1 MKTFILSTL
10 LLAGSLP
17 AAAAPKT
24 YADAQN
30 DLGWLSHSVAFHR
43 KTLGESIKAQSSNL
57 ETLNR
62 LNQTKIVVEDMIRRD
77 NFAKACKVAEVGFTV
92 ATVGAGGVAL
102 ATTQG
107 LSVLSKEGIK
117 VAGKYIA
124 QKGAVEAGKEAA
136 GVPGWSDA
144 AKAGVFVF
152 NKFDENELKGQL
164 SRDNVAALL
173 KAKQLLENDGD
184 GRTLQDKLP
193 ELRQMI
199 LDMESEVESTA
210 VKIKAA
216 DKLIDDALAEAKKL
230 SAEAALLKDKEQKAA
245 DKAYEEAKKAKPAGL
260 VNTEVQRP
268 AEVPA
273 PQAGP
278 QDTPDEKRRKM
289 QAAIDKYIASLK
301 AAVSRARKAADEA
314 WPGVTQPKGNARF
327 QAGDELQDLHAA
339 LAYQE
344 ENLGGERTYMRMESV
359 EYSADAAAKSIA
371 AYRAGLEARKTDI
384 KSKIEPLITDIAG
397 SLGQWRSVYNT
408 YKPLGYYVPE
418 PEDLKPM
425 TVWNAY
431 YEVPLKYTET
441 YLQGTEGLEG
451 RFAAAAAKA
460 RAQKDAIYAETGE
473 SMATLAARH
482 QAFKD
487 LRPQAA
493 ARMEALT
500 AAAGKQFGILNTLS
514 HDFVMEFSY
523 DGKYDLA
530 NLEARVA
537 AAKPAFA
544 EAQRL
549 YAAGA
554 LVYSDLYARYDE
566 LQRLEASPAR
576 SEAGSIAGMAQNKAH
591 KEEMA
596 AALKKLEGYSPSLN
610 GADGNHFSGG
620 AGADQLFAAEAAL
633 KYLKAQEAKLVAA
646 YTKAISAFKAN
657 TAGDLAHLAAL
668 RDEEYGK
675 AIEKLFEPLQRVE
688 EDKALII
695 EETRKADLFGSPLL
709 ERTGFWTVK
718 AGAKRDELEKA
729 AAAFWE
735 SPTGKTLSE
744 ARRGAETRSVQH
756 TNDPGLAVVTKMY
769 EDFARAY
776 QARNAAKVMQFIA
789 GDWSAGDGTTAADLE
804 EQFRNI
810 FRVYDE
816 ITVSITGL
824 RVVSNSPG
832 NYAASYNMAIKSRIY
847 QKNIRREENS
857 SVYETV
863 AVEGNSARIKKTESG
878 GYWEI
883 K

>member
-1 MKTFILSTL
+1 MKTLILSLT

-24 YADAQN
+24 YAEAQN

-43 KTLGESIKAQSSNL
+43 KTLGESIKKQSSNL

-62 LNQTKIVVEDMIRRD
+62 LTQTKIVVQDMIRRD
-77 NFAKACKVAEVGFTV
+77 NFTKACKVAEVGFTV
-92 ATVGAGGVAL
+92 ATAGAGGVAL

-107 LSVLSKEGIK
+107 LSVLSREGIK

-193 ELRQMI
+193 ELYQMI
-199 LDMESEVESTA
+199 LEMESEVENTA
-210 VKIKAA
+210 TKIKAA
-216 DKLIDDALAEAKKL
+216 DKLIDDALVKAKKL
-230 SAEAALLKDKEQKAA
+230 SAEAALLKDKEKKEA
-245 DKAYEEAKKAKPAGL
+245 DKAYEEAKKARPAGL
-260 VNTEVQRP
+260 VNTEVSRP

-278 QDTPDEKRRKM
+278 QDTPEEKRRKM
-289 QAAIDKYIASLK
+289 QAAIDKYIGSLQ
-301 AAVSRARKAADEA
+301 AAINRSRKAADEA
-314 WPGVTQPKGNARF
+314 WPGVSQPKGTVRF
-327 QAGDELQDLHAA
+327 QAADELQDLYAG

-344 ENLGGERTYMRMESV
+344 ENLGGERTYTRMQSV
-359 EYSADAAAKSIA
+359 ETSAGTAARSIA
-371 AYRAGLEARKTDI
+371 AYRAGLEAQRSDI
-384 KSKIEPLITDIAG
+384 KAKIEPLITEIAG
-397 SLGQWRSVYNT
+397 SLGQWRSAYKA
-408 YKPLGYYVPE
+408 YKPLGYHVPE
-418 PEDLKPM
+418 PDDLKNM
-425 TVWNAY
+425 TLWNSY
-431 YEVPLKYTET
+431 YEVPLKYAET

-460 RAQKDAIYAETGE
+460 RGQKDGIYAETKE
-473 SMATLAARH
+473 FIAAYSARQ
-482 QAFKD
+482 QAFKEQK
-487 LRPQAA
+487 PQAA

-500 AAAGKQFGILNTLS
+500 AGAAKHFEILNTLGHS
-514 HDFVMEFSY
+514 FAMEFSY

-530 NLEARVA
+530 NLEARLA

-554 LVYSDLYARYDE
+554 LAYSDLYARYDE
-566 LQRLEASPAR
+566 LQRMGASQPW
-576 SEAGSIAGMAQNKAH
+576 SEAGSIASMAENKAH

-610 GADGNHFSGG
+610 GADGAHFANS
-620 AGADQLFAAEAAL
+620 AGADQIFAAEAAL
-633 KYLKAQEAKLVAA
+633 KYLRAQEAKLVAA
-646 YTKAISAFKAN
+646 YNKAISGFKAN
-657 TAGDLAHLAAL
+657 TAGDLTHLGAL
-668 RDEEYGK
+668 PDEEYGK
-675 AIEKLFEPLQRVE
+675 AIERIFKPVREAE
-688 EDKALII
+688 EEKDRII
-695 EETRKADLFGSPLL
+695 DETRKAELFGTALL
-709 ERTGFWTVK
+709 ERTGFWTLQ
-718 AGAKRDELEKA
+718 AGARRDELEKTTG
-729 AAAFWE
+729 AFWT
-735 SPTGKTLSE
+735 SPKGKALSE
-744 ARRGAETRSVQH
+744 ARRGTEVREAQDRR
-756 TNDPGLAVVTKMY
+756 DPGAAAVRKMY
-769 EDFARAY
+769 EDFAQAY
-776 QARNAAKVMQFIA
+776 QGRNAAKVMQFIA
-789 GDWSAGDGTTAADLE
+789 EDWTAGDGTTAADLE

-824 RVVSNSPG
+824 QVVNNSPG
-832 NYAASYNMAIKSRIY
+832 SYAASYNMAIKSRIY
-847 QKNIRREENS
+847 KKNIKREENS
-857 SVYETV
+857 SVYETLT
-863 AVEGNSARIKKTESG
+863 VEGNSARIKKTESG

>member
-1 MKTFILSTL
+1 MKTLLLSLT

-43 KTLGESIKAQSSNL
+43 KTLGESIKQQSSNL

-107 LSVLSKEGIK
+107 LSVLSREGIK

-124 QKGAVEAGKEAA
+124 QKGAVEAGKEAL

-199 LDMESEVESTA
+199 LDMESEVEATA
-210 VKIKAA
+210 TKIKAA
-216 DKLIDDALAEAKKL
+216 DKLIDDALAEARKL
-230 SAEAALLKDKEQKAA
+230 AAEGALLKDKEQKAA
-245 DKAYEEAKKAKPAGL
+245 EKAYEEAKKARPAGL
-260 VNTEVQRP
+260 VNTEVSRP

-278 QDTPDEKRRKM
+278 QDTPEEKRRKM
-289 QAAIDKYIASLK
+289 QAAIDKYIASLS
-301 AAVSRARKAADEA
+301 AAINRAKKAADEA
-314 WPGVTQPKGNARF
+314 WPGVSRPKGNVRF
-327 QAGDELQDLHAA
+327 QAGDELQDLYAG

-359 EYSADAAAKSIA
+359 EYSADSAARSIA
-371 AYRAGLEARKTDI
+371 ACRAGLETQRADI
-384 KSKIEPLITDIAG
+384 KARIEPFITGIAG
-397 SLGQWRSVYNT
+397 SLGQWRSAYNA
-408 YKPLGYYVPE
+408 YKPLGYHVPE
-418 PEDLKPM
+418 PDDLKNM
-425 TVWNAY
+425 TLWNSY
-431 YEVPLKYTET
+431 YELPLKYAET

-451 RFAAAAAKA
+451 KFAAVAAKA
-460 RAQKDAIYAETGE
+460 RAQKDAIYSETKE
-473 SMATLAARH
+473 FMAALAARH
-482 QAFKD
+482 QAFKEH
-487 LRPQAA
+487 RPQAA
-493 ARMEALT
+493 ARMEKLT
-500 AAAGKQFGILNTLS
+500 AEAAKHFEILNTLG
-514 HDFVMEFSY
+514 HNFVMEFSY

-566 LQRLEASPAR
+566 LQRLDASPAR
-576 SEAGSIAGMAQNKAH
+576 SEAGSIAGMAANKAH
-591 KEEMA
+591 KDEMA
-596 AALKKLEGYSPSLN
+596 AALKKLEGHSPSLN
-610 GADGNHFSGG
+610 GADGTHFSGG
-620 AGADQLFAAEAAL
+620 AGAEQIFAAEAAL
-633 KYLKAQEAKLVAA
+633 KYLRAQETRLVAV
-646 YTKAISAFKAN
+646 YTRAISAFKAN
-657 TAGDLAHLAAL
+657 TAGDLARLGSL
-668 RDEEYGK
+668 PDEEYGK
-675 AIEKLFEPLQRVE
+675 AVEKLFEPVQ
-688 EDKALII
+688 KAEQEQARII
-695 EETRKADLFGSPLL
+695 EETRKAELFGHALL
-709 ERTGFWTVK
+709 ERTGFWTVQ
-718 AGAKRDELEKA
+718 AGAKRDELEKLTG
-729 AAAFWE
+729 AFWGG
-735 SPTGKTLSE
+735 PKGKAISD
-744 ARRGAETRSVQH
+744 ARRGAEVQAAQHRS
-756 TNDPGLAVVTKMY
+756 DPGLAVVRKMY

-776 QARNAAKVMQFIA
+776 QGRNAAKVMQFIA
-789 GDWSAGDGTTAADLE
+789 PDWTAGDGTTATDLE

-810 FRVYDE
+810 FRIYDE

-824 RVVSNSPG
+824 QVVNNSPG
-832 NYAASYNMAIKSRIY
+832 SYAASYSMAIKSRIY

-863 AVEGNSARIKKTESG
+863 TVEGNSARIKKTESG